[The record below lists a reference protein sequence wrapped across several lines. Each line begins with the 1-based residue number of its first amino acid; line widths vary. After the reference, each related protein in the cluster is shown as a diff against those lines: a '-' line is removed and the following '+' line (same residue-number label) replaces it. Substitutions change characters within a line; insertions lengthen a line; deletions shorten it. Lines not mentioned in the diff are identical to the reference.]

1 MPTPITE
8 QLTVKAEKSFIEYYK
23 SIQQGYNK
31 VRPVQRQRFERIDKQ
46 YQREK
51 DTLEEERRAKIA
63 NRAGDKS
70 RFRNMTVPIIMPQVE
85 TAVSYQ
91 TSVFLSG
98 HPIFGVVSS
107 PDNMDAALQM
117 QSILA
122 EQQTVGGWRRQL
134 ILFFRRAFKYNFS
147 PLEVS
152 WEEQIVNDIIDAPNS
167 VDKAFVEKSI
177 WSGNAITSIDPYN
190 AIIDP
195 RVPPSECYRTGE
207 YMGYTSLVTR
217 IKLKQIISELNSSL
231 VRNVAPA
238 FNSSTNSVVTTA
250 TDSYNYYIPT
260 VNPDINED
268 DYKAVG
274 VDWDR
279 WAGLSTTRNLNINY
293 KDVYELT
300 RIYVRVLP
308 SEFNLKVPE
317 ANTPVIYKLYIV
329 NHEYIIAA
337 ERQTNAH
344 NFLPMFVGQ
353 PHEDGLQYQTKS
365 LAENAEG
372 FQDLASAYMNS
383 IIASR
388 RRAVTDRLLYDPSR
402 ILSAHINSDNPSA
415 KIPVRPSAYGSNL
428 QEAVYQFPY
437 REDQAATSM
446 QQVQVLLGL
455 SNQLA
460 GQNQASQGQ
469 FVKGNKTLKEY
480 DDVMQNANGRDQL
493 ASILLEDQVFT
504 PVKHVLK
511 LNILQYQG
519 GHEIYNTEERRVVEI
534 DPLKLRKSVVE
545 FKVSDGLTPNEKLIN
560 GESFA
565 VAVQAIGS
573 SPNIGA
579 GYNLAPMFS
588 YLMKTQGADLRP
600 FEKSPEQMAYEQALG
615 TWQQLATLAM
625 EKDKPFD
632 QPQPKPEDYGYN
644 PNPDQPSNQ
653 QSQIT
658 GQQSNG
664 ENPL

>member
-1 MPTPITE
+1 
-8 QLTVKAEKSFIEYYK
+8 
-23 SIQQGYNK
+23 
-31 VRPVQRQRFERIDKQ
+31 
-46 YQREK
+46 
-51 DTLEEERRAKIA
+51 
-63 NRAGDKS
+63 
-70 RFRNMTVPIIMPQVE
+70 
-85 TAVSYQ
+85 
-91 TSVFLSG
+91 
-98 HPIFGVVSS
+98 
-107 PDNMDAALQM
+107 
-117 QSILA
+117 
-122 EQQTVGGWRRQL
+122 
-134 ILFFRRAFKYNFS
+134 
-147 PLEVS
+147 
-152 WEEQIVNDIIDAPNS
+152 
-167 VDKAFVEKSI
+167 
-177 WSGNAITSIDPYN
+177 
-190 AIIDP
+190 
-195 RVPPSECYRTGE
+195 
-207 YMGYTSLVTR
+207 
-217 IKLKQIISELNSSL
+217 
-231 VRNVAPA
+231 
-238 FNSSTNSVVTTA
+238 
-250 TDSYNYYIPT
+250 
-260 VNPDINED
+260 
-268 DYKAVG
+268 
-274 VDWDR
+274 
-279 WAGLSTTRNLNINY
+279 
-293 KDVYELT
+293 
-300 RIYVRVLP
+300 
-308 SEFNLKVPE
+308 
-317 ANTPVIYKLYIV
+317 
-329 NHEYIIAA
+329 
-337 ERQTNAH
+337 
-344 NFLPMFVGQ
+344 
-353 PHEDGLQYQTKS
+353 
-365 LAENAEG
+365 
-372 FQDLASAYMNS
+372 
-383 IIASR
+383 
-388 RRAVTDRLLYDPSR
+388 
-402 ILSAHINSDNPSA
+402 LSAHINSDNPSA